1 MKKLVVGLGEILWDL
16 LPTGKHLGGAP
27 ANFAYITNLLGNKG
41 VVASRVGNDP
51 FGAEATR
58 KMRDL
63 GLSCSY
69 VQHDSANPTGIVNVK
84 LDGKGGHRFEI
95 EEPSAWDFF
104 EWSAEWQNLAAKADA
119 VCFGSLAQRAP
130 RSRETIRQFVS
141 STRPGAVRVFD
152 VNLRGN
158 FYSPEVMDH
167 SMKLAGIVKMN
178 HEEVPQ
184 VMQLCGLAAGDE
196 PSSARRLMD
205 RYGLQL
211 VCVTRGC
218 KGSLLITRE
227 RSSEQ
232 PGVPIEVADT
242 VGAGDA
248 FTAGMVHEYL
258 DGSSLEVMGETAN
271 LVGAWVASQT
281 GPTPLAPDGRLQVS
295 AVKSQL
301 QQKFA
306 S

>member
-27 ANFAYITNLLGNKG
+27 ANFAYITNLLGDQG

-51 FGAEATR
+51 NGAEATR

-69 VQHDSANPTGIVNVK
+69 VQHDSQNPTGIVNVEM
-84 LDGKGGHRFEI
+84 DGKGGHKFKI

-104 EWSAEWQNLAAKADA
+104 EWNLDWQYLAAQADA
-119 VCFGSLAQRAP
+119 VCFGSLAQRAL
-130 RSRETIRQFVS
+130 RSRETIRQFVGAV
-141 STRPGAVRVFD
+141 RPDAVRVFD
-152 VNLRGN
+152 VNLRGH
-158 FYSPEVMDH
+158 FYSPEVIDH
-167 SMKLAGIVKMN
+167 SMKLAAVVKMN
-178 HEEVPQ
+178 HEEIPQ
-184 VMQLCGLAAGDE
+184 VMQLCGLATGDE
-196 PSSARRLMD
+196 KSSARRLME
-205 RYGLQL
+205 RYDLHL
-211 VCVTRGC
+211 VCVTRGGE
-218 KGSLLITRE
+218 GSLLLNRE
-227 RSSEQ
+227 RSCEQ
-232 PGVPIEVADT
+232 PSVPIEVADT

-258 DGSSLEVMGETAN
+258 HGSSLEAMGETAN
-271 LVGAWVASQT
+271 LVGAWVASQV